1 VRGYVRAPGRRLSS
15 FVRRLGTVPETRS
28 SKVIIRRAAPLDE
41 KRWRE
46 LFDGYC
52 LFYKRTPSELLTR
65 HTWARIMDHASPV
78 HAIVAEDQND
88 GIIGI
93 ANYVVHEHTLSLTPA
108 CYLGDL
114 FVDPAHRAAGVGA
127 QLIDW
132 LVAEMK
138 REGWSRLYWHTRLNN
153 YRARGLY
160 DKFTPHSDFVRY
172 TVYPEA

>member
-1 VRGYVRAPGRRLSS
+1 MGVIVRPAARQD
-15 FVRRLGTVPETRS
+15 ETR
-28 SKVIIRRAAPLDE
+28 
-41 KRWRE
+41 WRD

-52 LFYKRTPSELLTR
+52 VFYKREPSEAITT
-65 HTWARIMDHASPV
+65 HTWSRIMDSRAPV
-78 HAIVAEDQND
+78 YAIVAEDD
-88 GIIGI
+88 SEGVIGI
-93 ANYVVHEHTLSLTPA
+93 ANYLVHEHTLGLTPA

-114 FVDPAHRAAGVGA
+114 FVDPAQRASGVGK

-138 REGWSRLYWHTRLNN
+138 SQRWSRLYWHTRFNN

-172 TVYPEA
+172 TVYLEDVSKTPAL

>member
-1 VRGYVRAPGRRLSS
+1 MPKKPASS
-15 FVRRLGTVPETRS
+15 VT
-28 SKVIIRRAAPLDE
+28 IRRAEPRDE
-41 KRWRE
+41 KRWCE

-52 LFYKRTPSELLTR
+52 IFYKRELSETLTS
-65 HTWARIMDHASPV
+65 HTWARVLDDASPI
-78 HAIVAEDQND
+78 HAIVAEDRSGNV
-88 GIIGI
+88 IGI
-93 ANYVVHEHTLSLTPA
+93 ANYVIHEHTLGLTPV

-114 FVDPAHRAAGVGA
+114 FVDPAQRASGVGE

-138 REGWSRLYWHTRLNN
+138 RAGWSRLYWHTRQNN

-172 TVYPEA
+172 TVYPED

>member
-1 VRGYVRAPGRRLSS
+1 MSESLPPKV
-15 FVRRLGTVPETRS
+15 TV
-28 SKVIIRRAAPLDE
+28 RRAAPQDE

-52 LFYKRTPSELLTR
+52 LFYKRPLSEPLTR
-65 HTWARIMDHASPV
+65 HTA
-78 HAIVAEDQND
+78 Q
-88 GIIGI
+88 
-93 ANYVVHEHTLSLTPA
+93 
-108 CYLGDL
+108 
-114 FVDPAHRAAGVGA
+114 RAAGVGE
-127 QLIDW
+127 QLIGW

>member
-1 VRGYVRAPGRRLSS
+1 MH
-15 FVRRLGTVPETRS
+15 
-28 SKVIIRRAAPLDE
+28 IRAAEARDE
-41 KRWRE
+41 RRWRE

-52 LFYKRTPSELLTR
+52 RFYERQPDDALMAY
-65 HTWARIMDHASPV
+65 TWHRIMDPSVPV
-78 HAIVAEDQND
+78 HAIVAEKD
-88 GIIGI
+88 GGGVIGI
-93 ANYVVHEHTLSLTPA
+93 ANYLLHEHTLGLTPA

-114 FVDPAHRAAGVGA
+114 FVDPKERAAGVGQ

-138 REGWSRLYWHTRLNN
+138 AQGWCRLYWHTRNTN

-172 TVYPEA
+172 TVYPK

>member
-1 VRGYVRAPGRRLSS
+1 MPGARSLKVT
-15 FVRRLGTVPETRS
+15 VRRAT
-28 SKVIIRRAAPLDE
+28 AHDQ

-52 LFYKRTPSELLTR
+52 LFYKRAPSKALTR
-65 HTWARIMDHASPV
+65 HTWARILDRASPV
-78 HAIVAEDQND
+78 RAIVAEDRKH
-88 GIIGI
+88 GVIGI
-93 ANYVVHEHTLSLTPA
+93 ANYVLHEHTLGLRPA

-114 FVDPAHRAAGVGA
+114 FVDPAHRAAGIGER
-127 QLIDW
+127 LIAW

-138 REGWSRLYWHTRLNN
+138 REGWCRLYWHTRLNN

-172 TVYPEA
+172 TVYQGT

>member
-1 VRGYVRAPGRRLSS
+1 M
-15 FVRRLGTVPETRS
+15 PEALPSR
-28 SKVIIRRAAPLDE
+28 VIIRVAEARDE

-52 LFYKRTPSELLTR
+52 LFYKRTLSEPLTR
-65 HTWARIMDHASPV
+65 HTWARVLDDASPIR
-78 HAIVAEDQND
+78 AIVAEHQDE
-88 GIIGI
+88 GVVGI
-93 ANYVVHEHTLSLTPA
+93 ANYVVHEHTLGLTPV

-114 FVDPAHRAAGVGA
+114 FVDPAHRAAGVGE
-127 QLIDW
+127 QLIAW
-132 LVAEMK
+132 LVAAMK

>member
-1 VRGYVRAPGRRLSS
+1 MEVTVRKAEPR
-15 FVRRLGTVPETRS
+15 
-28 SKVIIRRAAPLDE
+28 DE
-41 KRWRE
+41 ARWRE

-52 LFYKRTPSELLTR
+52 IFYKRELSEPLKR
-65 HTWARIMDHASPV
+65 HTWARILDEAVPV
-78 HAIVAEDQND
+78 HAIVAESKSA

-93 ANYVVHEHTLSLTPA
+93 ANYLVHEHTLGLTPA

-114 FVDPAHRAAGVGA
+114 FVDPAQRAAGVGK

-132 LVAEMK
+132 LVDEQK
-138 REGWSRLYWHTRLNN
+138 RHGWCRLYWHTRLNN

-172 TVYPEA
+172 TVYGPEP